1 MGVPFPFMTKVR
13 VGRRV
18 GLAIALT
25 AALGLGVTN
34 AVALDDITPPSVT
47 VVTPANNANYAQN
60 SVVKANYSC
69 NDASGIAACVGT
81 VANGANIPTQALGT
95 RSFTVSGYD
104 NAGNK
109 TKVTRTYNVVDQTP
123 PVIQISKPTNGAAYP
138 KNSAQF
144 AQFACYDTGVG
155 IASCVGT
162 VSNGSN
168 LPTGTVGAK
177 QFKVTATDA
186 SGNVAVKVV
195 NYQVV

>member
-1 MGVPFPFMTKVR
+1 V
-13 VGRRV
+13 
-18 GLAIALT
+18 
-25 AALGLGVTN
+25 
-34 AVALDDITPPSVT
+34 TPPQVN
-47 VVTPANNANYAQN
+47 VVTPAQNANYAQN

-69 NDASGIAACVGT
+69 QDASGIAACVGT
-81 VANGANIPTQALGT
+81 VANGANIPTQALGS

-109 TKVTRTYNVVDQTP
+109 TKITRTYNVVDTTP
-123 PVIQISKPTNGAAYP
+123 PVVQISKPTNGAVYA

-177 QFKVTATDA
+177 QFTVTAKDLNNNQT
-186 SGNVAVKVV
+186 VKVV